1 MGGTGERSEA
11 VSDERPAGGV
21 DLPPEVRAAIAEHPE
36 AVAGLL
42 RRSGQLTTLLDAVA
56 LIEDAADDRMVEGV
70 TVDATHLGL
79 AASEL
84 AEEGTVELGASV
96 GANGRELAAAVER
109 VAALERSGSLDRVVE
124 LADAFALV
132 TDAMDDRMVES
143 LAATGSALGEVAST
157 AADEDVQRGLTR
169 TLEAVGR
176 AETGDPEAT
185 GAVGLVKALRDP
197 EVKAGLGYLLA
208 VARGIGAADRTG

>member
-1 MGGTGERSEA
+1 MGGTGERSEVA
-11 VSDERPAGGV
+11 ADEQTTHGA
-21 DLPPEVRAAIAEHPE
+21 DLPPAVREAIAEHPE

-56 LIEDAADDRMVEGV
+56 LIEDAADDRMVDGMAA
-70 TVDATHLGL
+70 DATHLGL

-84 AEEGTVELGASV
+84 ADAGTVELGASV
-96 GANGRELAAAVER
+96 GANGPALAAAIER
-109 VAALERSGSLDRVVE
+109 IAALERSGSLDRVVE
-124 LADAFALV
+124 LADALALV
-132 TDAMDDRMVES
+132 TDAMDDGMVES
-143 LAATGSALGEVAST
+143 VAATGTSLGEVATT

-176 AETGDPEAT
+176 AETGDRQPV
-185 GAVGLVKALRDP
+185 GAVGLVRALRDP

-208 VARGIGAADRTG
+208 VARELGAAGTD